1 MKLESR
7 VAGFLVFH
15 ENHDFCDAC
24 VALKLGVAPADVLA
38 AVAALRRRTRVFLRD
53 RWACQLCGRQA
64 EVTRA
69 LASGVIATKSP
80 IRRRASRIA

>member
-1 MKLESR
+1 MTLEAR

-15 ENHDFCDAC
+15 ENRDFCDGCLAARLASTPSE
-24 VALKLGVAPADVLA
+24 VKAAIAALK
-38 AVAALRRRTRVFLRD
+38 RRASVFLRD
-53 RWACQLCGRQA
+53 RWTCQLCGRQA

-69 LASGVIATKSP
+69 MPGNTVAMKTP

>member
-1 MKLESR
+1 MKLETR

-24 VALKLGVAPADVLA
+24 LATRLVSTPAEVRA
-38 AVAALRRRTRVFLRD
+38 AIDGLRRRAAVFLRD
-53 RWACQLCGRQA
+53 RWACEVCGRQA

-69 LASGVIATKSP
+69 LAGRTVAMKSP